1 MTVIDRLE
9 LYFVAAPLPA
19 PFSPAWIPGSSR
31 TSISFYLIRLTTSD
45 GVEGFSAFPA
55 VGRERA
61 GIGDALAHFFLGQDP
76 TDIDR
81 VQEMLRIPAYGGLR
95 NFWVEPA
102 FWDLKGKLAGKP
114 VCELLG
120 GRPRE
125 LDLYASSGEMMEPA
139 ARIEE
144 ALARYEEGFRTLK
157 MRVHSFDEKI
167 DIRDIQIPAKA
178 LAGKMALAVDCNQ
191 AFRLFQAAVG
201 PKWDLQRAKRF
212 VDAAADAGLAW
223 VEEPLFMEWY
233 ADMAELTAYSKV
245 PISGG
250 ELHTSGLPELAE
262 MIKKRCYHIFQPDT
276 VWTGGISQTLEVGRL
291 ARAAGLQ
298 FTPHTWSTGI
308 GFAINM
314 QVFAATDFA
323 DEMHFE
329 YPLSPPGW
337 TVEARD
343 AILKEPFMHRRG
355 KLMVPSKPGLGFE
368 IDEAALEKYGR
379 CFFRATRKAV
389 AWMPEAIKDLSFAP
403 VAFKTSAA

>member
-1 MTVIDRLE
+1 MAVIDRIE

-19 PFSPAWIPGSSR
+19 PFAPAWIPGSSR
-31 TSISFYLIRLTTSD
+31 TSISFYLIRLTTDD
-45 GVEGFSAFPA
+45 GIEGFSAFPG

-61 GIGDALAHFFLGQDP
+61 GIGDALAHFFLGKDA

-102 FWDLKGKLAGKP
+102 FWDIKGKLAGKP

-120 GRPRE
+120 GKRQE
-125 LDLYASSGEMMEPA
+125 LDLYASSGETMEPA

-144 ALARYEEGFRTLK
+144 ALRRYEEGFRTLK
-157 MRVHSFDEKI
+157 MRVHSFDEKT
-167 DIRDIQIPAKA
+167 DIRDIQIPARE
-178 LAGKMALAVDCNQ
+178 LEGKMHLAVDCNQ
-191 AFRLFQAAVG
+191 AFRLYQSAPG
-201 PKWDLQRAKRF
+201 PKWDLPRAKRF
-212 VDAAADAGLAW
+212 VDAAADADLAW

-233 ADMAELTAYSKV
+233 DEMAELAAYSKV

-250 ELHTSGLPELAE
+250 ELHTSGLPELSF
-262 MIKKRCYHIFQPDT
+262 MVKKRCYHIFQPDT
-276 VWTGGISQTLEVGRL
+276 VWTGGIAQTVEVGKL

-298 FTPHTWSTGI
+298 FTPHTWSNGI

-314 QVFAATDFA
+314 QVFAAADFA
-323 DEMHFE
+323 DGMHFE

-343 AILKEPFMHRRG
+343 AILKAPFMHTRG
-355 KLMVPSKPGLGFE
+355 KLMVPSLPGLGFE

-379 CFFRATRKAV
+379 CFFRASRKSV
-389 AWMPEAIKDLSFAP
+389 AWMPDAIKDLSFAP
-403 VAFKTSAA
+403 VAFERRAS